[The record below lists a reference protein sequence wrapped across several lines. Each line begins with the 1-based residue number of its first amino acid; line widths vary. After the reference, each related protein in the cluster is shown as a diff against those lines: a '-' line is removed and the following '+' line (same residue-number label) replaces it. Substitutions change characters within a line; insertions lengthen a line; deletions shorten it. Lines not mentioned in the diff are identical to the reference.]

1 MSASNVKT
9 EKDYIIKF
17 VYMLPSKAIQTII
30 QNTTS
35 KYDLGE
41 NAWSEEKNNDTKGRN
56 STQ

>member
-1 MSASNVKT
+1 MYASNVKT